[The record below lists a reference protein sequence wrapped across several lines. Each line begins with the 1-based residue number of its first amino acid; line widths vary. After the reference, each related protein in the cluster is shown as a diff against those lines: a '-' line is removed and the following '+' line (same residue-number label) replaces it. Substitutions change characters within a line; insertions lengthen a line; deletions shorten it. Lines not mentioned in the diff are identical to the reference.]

1 MEAQKKS
8 GQTTD
13 RRVDVYQMVTDRIV
27 AALEAGTIP
36 WSKTWQGYG
45 FARNYVTKHE
55 YTGINA
61 LLTNLSPYAVPYFL
75 TLKQA
80 NTLGGR
86 VKKGSKSL
94 PIVFWSIRYRDTEG
108 RYYAEEEAAGKPDL
122 QKLFLARFYRIFN
135 IEDVTGIEWQLPTQN
150 RSHDFIPMCEQ
161 MIDFI
166 PNPPEIKIGG
176 SQAFYAPPIDT
187 VQMPSLSQ
195 FDAPEAYYATFFHEL
210 VHSTGHSSRLNRD
223 EVMGKV
229 RFGSLEYS
237 QEELVAEIGSAFLC
251 NQVGIE
257 TPSTFKNATAYIQG
271 WLAKLQDD
279 KRFIFRAAKE
289 AKQAAEYIVNVQ

>member
-36 WSKTWQGYG
+36 WKKTWKGLGY
-45 FARNYVTKHE
+45 ARNYVTKHT
-55 YTGINA
+55 YMGINA
-61 LLTNLSPYAVPYFL
+61 LLTNLSPYSVPYFI

-80 NTLGGR
+80 NDLGGS
-86 VKKGSKSL
+86 VQKGSKSL
-94 PIVFWSIRYRDTEG
+94 PIVFWKIRYKDADG
-108 RYYAEEEAAGKPDL
+108 RYYSEAEANERSDL
-122 QKLFLARFYRIFN
+122 QKLFLARYYRVFN
-135 IEDVTGIEWQLPTQN
+135 IEDVTGIEFNLPNLEHQ
-150 RSHDFIPMCEQ
+150 HDFIPICEQ
-161 MIDFI
+161 MIDFM
-166 PNPPEIKIGG
+166 PKSPEIRIGG
-176 SQAFYAPPIDT
+176 SEAYYAPPIDT
-187 VQMPSLSQ
+187 VQMPTLAQ
-195 FDAPEAYYATFFHEL
+195 FESPEAYYSTFFHEL

-251 NQVGIE
+251 NQVGVE
-257 TPSTFKNATAYIQG
+257 TPSTFKNAAAYIHG
-271 WLAKLQDD
+271 WLSKLQDD

-289 AKQAAEYIVNVQ
+289 AKQAAEYIVNV